1 MFSFGAKKET
11 GGQNHDFGSR
21 ATGTASDAVDGT
33 RAVYLCT
40 ISHNSRL
47 GGIYTLFA
55 GSTRERSEWKAKL
68 EEAIGLRKFVSNPIF
83 KMKTLSADTFL
94 VRAPPAKVGPS
105 SSWSNNVNFTG
116 KVTCSVPFGRLP

>member
-1 MFSFGAKKET
+1 MFSFGAKKGTE
-11 GGQNHDFGSR
+11 GQNHDFGSR
-21 ATGTASDAVDGT
+21 TAGAVSGAVDGA

-83 KMKTLSADTFL
+83 KMKTLSADTFF
-94 VRAPPAKVGPS
+94 VHAPSAKVGPS
-105 SSWSNNVNFTG
+105 SSWNDNVNFTG
-116 KVTCSVPFGRLP
+116 KVSCSVPFSRLH